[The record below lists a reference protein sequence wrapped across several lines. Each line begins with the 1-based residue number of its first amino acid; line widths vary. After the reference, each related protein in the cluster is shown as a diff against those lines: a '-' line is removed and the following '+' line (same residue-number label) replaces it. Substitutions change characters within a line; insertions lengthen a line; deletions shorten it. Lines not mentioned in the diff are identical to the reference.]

1 MMGTLLGD
9 RESLNLGSR
18 GPGLGDRGPELIR
31 ERSASREG
39 DGDLGAA
46 INNWDT
52 AAPARQVTQLVIG
65 QAQRQEKCG

>member
-1 MMGTLLGD
+1 MGTLLGD

-39 DGDLGAA
+39 DGDLGLLS
-46 INNWDT
+46 T
-52 AAPARQVTQLVIG
+52 TGTQL
-65 QAQRQEKCG
+65 RRLDR